1 MSQDRSSISDVVQ
14 KGMNAANTVR
24 GAVKAGKSIAAAAKG
39 GAASGWIG
47 AVAAFAWENR
57 RLVAAIT
64 IGIIVIFLLPVVII
78 SMLPSIVF
86 GGTNN
91 AYSPDDINNPI
102 LNNPA
107 VINANIETLYLGLNE
122 IFVDG
127 LSITL
132 EDIENDKLSLS
143 EGAVT
148 QIIYPT
154 VEEDGNYKSLLISQ
168 YCAYMNDN
176 YKDISIDGFK
186 TFLSAHSDKIYSFNK
201 QEEITVTSETVITV
215 DANGN
220 EIKNIV
226 ETEEKRVVYT
236 VFYNGED
243 YFAENIFGLS
253 ESQKELANNYSQNL
267 KMFTNEG
274 V

>member
-1 MSQDRSSISDVVQ
+1 MD
-14 KGMNAANTVR
+14 
-24 GAVKAGKSIAAAAKG
+24 
-39 GAASGWIG
+39 
-47 AVAAFAWENR
+47 

-215 DANGN
+215 DA
-220 EIKNIV
+220 KNIV

>member
-1 MSQDRSSISDVVQ
+1 MSQDGSSISNVVQ

-39 GAASGWIG
+39 GAAGGWIG
-47 AVAAFAWENR
+47 AVAAFVWENR
-57 RLVAAIT
+57 RLVVAIT
-64 IGIIVIFLLPVVII
+64 VGIVVIFLLPVVII

-91 AYSPDDINNPI
+91 AYSPDDINTPI
-102 LNNPA
+102 LNNHA
-107 VINANIETLYLGLNE
+107 VINANIETLYLGVNE
-122 IFVDG
+122 VFVDG
-127 LSITL
+127 LSITFD
-132 EDIENDKLSLS
+132 DIENDKLSLL
-143 EGAVT
+143 EGTVT
-148 QIIYPT
+148 EIIYPT
-154 VEEDGNYKSLLISQ
+154 VEEDENYKSLLISQ

-186 TFLSAHSDKIYSFNK
+186 TYISGYSAEIYGFEK
-201 QEEITVTSETVITV
+201 EEETTVTSETVITV
-215 DANGN
+215 DENGN

-243 YFAENIFGLS
+243 YFAEKIFGLT
-253 ESQKELANNYSQNL
+253 ESQKELANNYSENL
-267 KMFTNEG
+267 KMFINEG